1 MTRERRLMLL
11 LNTVI
16 FLIAL
21 AVFLLFLPTLKSV
34 AMPFLIAII
43 LSYLLRPLIRMLMEN
58 GMRKG
63 YAVTL
68 VTLGTFL
75 LLVIMVT
82 MFVPQAVESLSK
94 MSTSLPELV
103 DDLTAAVDRF
113 EDRFSAIFGES
124 AISSEDI
131 SGLIS
136 SLSDYLNQMVDG
148 LTDALMSSGSQA
160 IDLVIVPIVAVLL
173 MLNGSYFKNM
183 FSYFVPTSGR
193 TVSHKMATDIDR
205 VVGGFLRGQ
214 TVMSVIAGII
224 TGIGCAILGLP
235 YAAVIGIITAVTSFI
250 PYFGPF
256 VGLLVVVL
264 LTIWTSVLR
273 TLILIV
279 IFGAAQVICGNVIAP
294 MIMTESVGVSPIGI
308 IFSVVFFGAL
318 FGGFGML
325 LAVPITGTLKVL
337 LRYLIKA
344 AADPVSDGEPTRF
357 TPELSPVKTESSSST
372 EDSTPPPDSI

>member
-1 MTRERRLMLL
+1 MTRERRLMLV

-16 FLIAL
+16 FLLAL
-21 AVFLLFLPTLKSV
+21 GIFLLFLPTLSSV

-75 LLVIMVT
+75 LLVIIVT

-148 LTDALMSSGSQA
+148 LTEALMSSGSQA
-160 IDLVIVPIVAVLL
+160 IDLVIIPIVAVLL
-173 MLNGSYFKNM
+173 MLNGGYFKNM
-183 FSYFVPTSGR
+183 FSYFIPTSGR

-214 TVMSVIAGII
+214 TVMSVIAGLI

-264 LTIWTSVLR
+264 LTIWTSVIR

-308 IFSVVFFGAL
+308 IFSVVFFGEL

-357 TPELSPVKTESSSST
+357 TPELALVKTESVSDAK
-372 EDSTPPPDSI
+372 DSTRPSDLI

>member
-131 SGLIS
+131 SELIS

-273 TLILIV
+273 TLILVV

-357 TPELSPVKTESSSST
+357 TPELAPVKSESAPDA
-372 EDSTPPPDSI
+372 EDSTRPSDSR

>member
-11 LNTVI
+11 LNVVI
-16 FLIAL
+16 FLLAL
-21 AVFLLFLPTLKSV
+21 GVFLLLLPTLKSV

-43 LSYLLRPLIRMLMEN
+43 LSYLLRPLVRSLMEN

-68 VTLGTFL
+68 VTLGTFIL
-75 LLVIMVT
+75 LAVMVT
-82 MFVPQAVESLSK
+82 MFVPQAIESLGK
-94 MSTSLPELV
+94 MSTSLPDLV

-131 SGLIS
+131 QGLIN
-136 SLSDYLNQMVDG
+136 SLSEYLNQMVDG

-160 IDLVIVPIVAVLL
+160 IDLVITPIVAVLL
-173 MLNGSYFKNM
+173 MLNGGYFKNM
-183 FSYFVPTSGR
+183 FSYFIPTSGR

-214 TVMSVIAGII
+214 TVMSVIAGLI

-256 VGLLVVVL
+256 VGLLVVML
-264 LTIWTSVLR
+264 LTIWTSVIR
-273 TLILIV
+273 TLLLV
-279 IFGAAQVICGNVIAP
+279 VVFGAAQVICGNVIAP

-308 IFSVVFFGAL
+308 IFSVVFFGEL
-318 FGGFGML
+318 FGGLGML

-357 TPELSPVKTESSSST
+357 TPELAPVKAEKQPNAD
-372 EDSTPPPDSI
+372 DSTHPPDHN